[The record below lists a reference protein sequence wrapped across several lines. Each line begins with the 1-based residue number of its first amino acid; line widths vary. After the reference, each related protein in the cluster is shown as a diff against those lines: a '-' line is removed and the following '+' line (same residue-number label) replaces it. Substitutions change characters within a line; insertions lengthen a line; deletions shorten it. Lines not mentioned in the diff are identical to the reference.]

1 MLENFDENIDINLKL
16 LSEKDSRSMFLHE
29 FVNRLGN
36 RIRNPERFAELMQE
50 KGLINLELGHRERCD
65 LTTHGYEIAT
75 KGGWIKYLNTSDLI
89 KQKEALEEQKE
100 ATIKEID
107 TKKLVN
113 EYKLSNW
120 KVKTFWPIFI
130 IAVIGSSLGVY
141 NFISS
146 LSISENTEEREERI
160 EKLEAELEK
169 FKNSISDKKSLDSLN
184 ILKDSTEF

>member
-1 MLENFDENIDINLKL
+1 M
-16 LSEKDSRSMFLHE
+16 
-29 FVNRLGN
+29 
-36 RIRNPERFAELMQE
+36 
-50 KGLINLELGHRERCD
+50 
-65 LTTHGYEIAT
+65 T
-75 KGGWIKYLNTSDLI
+75 
-89 KQKEALEEQKE
+89 KQKRYINQK
-100 ATIKEID
+100 KHF
-107 TKKLVN
+107 KKLVN